1 MEKDSKEILKDEDVI
16 KVNEGMETEVIIK
29 VKCPT
34 PQV

>member
-1 MEKDSKEILKDEDVI
+1 MEKDAKEIVKDEDVI

-29 VKCPT
+29 IKSPN